1 MMKQAFTALLAV
13 ALAIALACQDSGSP
27 TTSSTAAT
35 VANAFAS
42 LPLGFSN
49 VQSTFADSTNAEW
62 TPGSGGRS
70 HGGGA
75 GDGMMCGG
83 IGGLGRLGLGFG
95 LGRDLFLS
103 ELPGTCV
110 YDASSERVNCQP
122 QTRNGLTVTRSAAYA
137 DASGAVQ
144 QAFDSVTTN
153 SVNMQVAVT
162 GTRTRRDGNASTVD
176 HNSDRTVTG
185 LAQGSTERTVN
196 GTSAGTETTTGIDSV
211 GTFNAARVVGDTI
224 QNVIVPASSSESTY
238 PSAGTII
245 RSMRVSVTY
254 QGQTPSTTSRREVV
268 TFDGSSTAAV
278 EVTED
283 GVTRSCSL
291 ALPHG
296 QLTCS

>member
-1 MMKQAFTALLAV
+1 MKQAFTALLAV
-13 ALAIALACQDSGSP
+13 ALAIAVACQDSGSP
-27 TTSSTAAT
+27 TTSSTSAT
-35 VANAFAS
+35 LANAFAS

-49 VQSTFADSTNAEW
+49 VQSTFADSSNAEW
-62 TPGSGGRS
+62 TPGSGS
-70 HGGGA
+70 HSHDGG

-83 IGGLGRLGLGFG
+83 IGALGGLGLGFG
-95 LGRDLFLS
+95 LGQDLFAG

-153 SVNMQVAVT
+153 TVNMQVAVT

-196 GTSAGTETTTGIDSV
+196 GTSAGTETTTGIDSA

-224 QNVIVPASSSESTY
+224 QNVTVPASSSDSMY
-238 PSAGTII
+238 PTAGTIV

-254 QGQTPSTTSRREVV
+254 HGQTPTTTRRREVV

-291 ALPHG
+291 ALPYG

>member
-13 ALAIALACQDSGSP
+13 ALAIAVACQDSGSP
-27 TTSSTAAT
+27 TTSSTSAT
-35 VANAFAS
+35 LANAFAS

-49 VQSTFADSTNAEW
+49 VQSTFADSSNAEW
-62 TPGSGGRS
+62 TPGSGSHS
-70 HGGGA
+70 HGSG

-83 IGGLGRLGLGFG
+83 IGALGGLGLGFG
-95 LGRDLFLS
+95 LGHDLFAG

-137 DASGAVQ
+137 DASGAAQ
-144 QAFDSVTTN
+144 QAFDSLTTN
-153 SVNMQVAVT
+153 TVNMQVAVT
-162 GTRTRRDGNASTVD
+162 GTRTRRDGNTSTVE

-185 LAQGSTERTVN
+185 LAHGGTERTVN
-196 GTSAGTETTTGIDSV
+196 GTSAGTETIMGTDSV
-211 GTFNAARVVGDTI
+211 GSFNAARIVGDTI
-224 QNVIVPASSSESTY
+224 QNVIVPASSSDSTY

-245 RSMRVSVTY
+245 RSMRVSATY
-254 QGQTPSTTSRREVV
+254 EGRAPTNTSRREVV

-283 GVTRSCSL
+283 GVSRSCIL

-296 QLTCS
+296 KLTCS